1 MKKEK
6 IDYTPHPLTRIPGG
20 GTLSI
25 EYLSG
30 KLFTQN
36 NCHYPERYL
45 KSLLNNPEVEPIKS
59 ASYEGKLVYNN
70 GKIYT
75 EALPF

>member
-20 GTLSI
+20 GTLQI

-30 KLFTQN
+30 KLFTQK
-36 NCHYPERYL
+36 NCHYPDRYL
-45 KSLLNNPEVEPIKS
+45 NSLIANPEVEPVKK
-59 ASYEGKLVYNN
+59 ALYEGKL
-70 GKIYT
+70 IYT
-75 EALPF
+75 DTIGALPF

>member
-1 MKKEK
+1 MKKME

-20 GTLSI
+20 GTLQI

-30 KLFTQN
+30 KLFKQN

-45 KSLLNNPEVEPIKS
+45 KSLLANPEVEPIKT
-59 ASYEGKLVYNN
+59 AFYEGKLVYTND
-70 GKIYT
+70 KT
-75 EALPF
+75 DSKALPF